1 MEWQGGAMLAQA
13 GLPPKAMET
22 NMDKA
27 TIALARTPT
36 RPLHLL
42 MLEEGDM
49 GRRLALAGRLLVTCC
64 VLADKQDGQGGH
76 LLGGRRQA

>member
-1 MEWQGGAMLAQA
+1 MLAGA
-13 GLPPKAMET
+13 SLPPKAAES
-22 NMDKA
+22 NADKA
-27 TIALARTPT
+27 TSWLARMPASDS
-36 RPLHLL
+36 PQSL
-42 MLEEGDM
+42 MEGAGG